1 MRQLSKNILK
11 TFGWKIMGEFPNLKK
26 SIIIIA
32 PHTSNWDLILGKLYM
47 NVKGVK
53 NSVLVKKELFFFPMS
68 IIMRAIGTV
77 PVDRKNRK
85 NNVVAQ
91 ATTYFKQN
99 KEFHLVIAPEG
110 TRRKVMRWK
119 KGFFYIAQKA
129 QVPIVVS
136 YIDYNKKE
144 VGIKKV
150 LNDTSDMI
158 NTMKEIN
165 NIYKN
170 VNAKYPDNFTLD
182 KGYS

>member
-1 MRQLSKNILK
+1 
-11 TFGWKIMGEFPNLKK
+11 
-26 SIIIIA
+26 
-32 PHTSNWDLILGKLYM
+32 
-47 NVKGVK
+47 
-53 NSVLVKKELFFFPMS
+53 
-68 IIMRAIGTV
+68 
-77 PVDRKNRK
+77 
-85 NNVVAQ
+85 
-91 ATTYFKQN
+91 
-99 KEFHLVIAPEG
+99 
-110 TRRKVMRWK
+110 MRWK

-136 YIDYNKKE
+136 YIDYKKKE

-158 NTMKEIN
+158 ETMKEIN

>member
-1 MRQLSKNILK
+1 
-11 TFGWKIMGEFPNLKK
+11 
-26 SIIIIA
+26 
-32 PHTSNWDLILGKLYM
+32 
-47 NVKGVK
+47 
-53 NSVLVKKELFFFPMS
+53 
-68 IIMRAIGTV
+68 
-77 PVDRKNRK
+77 
-85 NNVVAQ
+85 
-91 ATTYFKQN
+91 
-99 KEFHLVIAPEG
+99 
-110 TRRKVMRWK
+110 MRWK

-182 KGYS
+182 IAY